1 MQRDTKP
8 RPKTVRSSGD
18 GSADVTVLVYQ
29 CQLRLEDLRDT
40 SHPEIKFCDHCARS
54 VFRARDTEGV
64 LRLVAAD
71 ACAWIDDGGTEV
83 MLGMIVNRDST
94 M

>member
-8 RPKTVRSSGD
+8 RPKTIRSSVD
-18 GSADVTVLVYQ
+18 GGADVTVLVYQ
-29 CQLRLEDLRDT
+29 CQLKLEDLRDT

-54 VFRARDTEGV
+54 VFRARDAEGV

-71 ACAWIDDGGTEV
+71 ACAWIDDGGMEV
-83 MLGMIVNRDST
+83 IRGMIVSAD
-94 M
+94 